1 MRQLKLE
8 QERALG
14 NLVPRSHSVG
24 DLGTKLGS
32 GLDSGRGNEVR
43 KGRDSSLASC
53 FLLPLPSQLKRSV
66 EREIYWGGGRG
77 WLFAGYKYF
86 ELKCDMVEVTI
97 GLATDKSLSRY
108 QAHFQSIAF
117 RTVLLCCLY

>member
-1 MRQLKLE
+1 MLYSL
-8 QERALG
+8 QEDA
-14 NLVPRSHSVG
+14 PIKT
-24 DLGTKLGS
+24 GTREGS
-32 GLDSGRGNEVR
+32 GLDSGKGNEVR

-66 EREIYWGGGRG
+66 EREIYWGGGRGGEGRG

-108 QAHFQSIAF
+108 QAHFQSITF